1 MGPVIASSAVRSLGL
16 RTDLMLVGW
25 GGQLDQLGD
34 ALRAYTPANPDYY
47 YGNFLLFPDAPGP
60 GDAARWTARFV
71 EAFAH
76 DPGIR
81 HVCLRWDRPDG
92 EGGALDELEAAGFV
106 VDRGDVLTA
115 RAVRPPMHVNRDV
128 ALREVMGDGD
138 WAAVEQLQ
146 VSTAI
151 ASYGPDCERWARR
164 MVAQHRRLVEAG
176 RGRWLGAFAS
186 ADRDAPLA
194 GDLGV
199 FVEDGVGRF
208 QAVETEPAFRCR
220 GVCGTLVHRAA
231 EIAFG
236 ELGARVLVMVADPDK
251 PAARIY
257 ASVGFAQAERLVAAY
272 RAPA

>member
-1 MGPVIASSAVRSLGL
+1 VFGPPAVRSLGL
-16 RTDLMLVGW
+16 RTDLMLVAWDGR
-25 GGQLDQLGD
+25 LDRHGD
-34 ALRAYTPANPDYY
+34 AVRAYTPGNPDYY

-60 GDAARWTARFV
+60 GDAARWTARFE

-76 DPGIR
+76 DPDIR

-115 RAVRPPMHVNRDV
+115 RAVRPPPRPNRDV
-128 ALREVMGDGD
+128 AVREVATDGD

-146 VSTAI
+146 VARSM
-151 ASYGPDCERWARR
+151 ASFGPDCERWARR
-164 MVAQHRRLVEAG
+164 MVAQQRRLVEAG

-208 QAVETEPAFRCR
+208 QAVETDPAFRRR

-231 EIAFG
+231 EIAFA
-236 ELGARVLVMVADPDK
+236 ELGARVLVMVADPDQ

-257 ASVGFAQAERLVAAY
+257 ESVGFARAERLVAAH
-272 RAPA
+272 RPPT

>member
-1 MGPVIASSAVRSLGL
+1 MTATPTSVRSLGL
-16 RTDLMLVGW
+16 RTDLMFVAWDGR
-25 GGQLDQLGD
+25 LDRYGD
-34 ALRAYTPANPDYY
+34 AVRGYTPGNPDYY

-60 GDAARWTARFV
+60 GDAARWTARFE

-76 DPGIR
+76 DPDIR

-115 RAVRPPMHVNRDV
+115 RAVRPPPRPNRDV
-128 ALREVMGDGD
+128 AVRVLAGEAD
-138 WAAVEQLQ
+138 WAAVERLQ
-146 VSTAI
+146 VATSI
-151 ASYGPDCERWARR
+151 ASFGPDCERWARR
-164 MVAQHRRLVEAG
+164 VVANQRRLVESG

-208 QAVETEPAFRCR
+208 QAVETDPAFRRR

-231 EIAFG
+231 QMAFG
-236 ELGARVLVMVADPDK
+236 ELGARVLVMVADPDYH
-251 PAARIY
+251 AARIY
-257 ASVGFAQAERLVAAY
+257 ESVGFERAEQLVAAY
-272 RAPA
+272 RPPA